1 MQVDEVAMGLLTEC
15 PKCGYWNSANS
26 LDCKGIFRPGI
37 NKGQHCKVG
46 NLRRIPDKEYLIEY
60 RSSDGKKIRARVG
73 SNRND
78 AELRLLN
85 RTAIPRQLRQYQLLN
100 PLKIFC
106 RSTKAFGTDQW
117 INIPMLAPTLIQ
129 VSQV

>member
-1 MQVDEVAMGLLTEC
+1 MQVDEVAMGLLIEC

-26 LDCKGIFRPGI
+26 LDCKGIFRSGI
-37 NKGQHCKVG
+37 NKGRHCKVG
-46 NLRRIPDKEYLIEY
+46 SLRRIPEKEYLIEY
-60 RSSDGKKIRARVG
+60 RSSDGKKIRERVG

-85 RTAIPRQLRQYQLLN
+85 RTAFRRHLRQYQLLN
-100 PLKIFC
+100 PLKFLC

-117 INIPMLAPTLIQ
+117 INIPLLAPMLI
-129 VSQV
+129 